1 MNNYD
6 IIDDSELKKK
16 RFDFIEKF
24 LIISI
29 SILVVSSTLIYYFG
43 YNLLKGFVSV

>member
-1 MNNYD
+1 MNNDD
-6 IIDDSELKKK
+6 IIDVSDYKKK
-16 RFDFIEKF
+16 KLDFIEKF

-43 YNLLKGFVSV
+43 YSLFKGFISV